1 MGKLTVIGSTN
12 LDMIMQL
19 ERMPNPGETL
29 LGGHYSTAPGG
40 KGANQAV
47 AAARAGAEV
56 TFISCLGNDAIGDK
70 ALEDFAKDGINTTY
84 IKSVD
89 NTSTGVA
96 FIFVDQEG
104 ENTIGVASG
113 ANSLLIPKQLESADN
128 NISEADI
135 ILCQLEIPME
145 TLKHIA
151 IITSDK
157 KTIFILD
164 PAPTTELEDII
175 LKNVDI
181 LTPNEI
187 EVEQLTRVQVI
198 DEDSAR
204 AACQRL
210 HDKEIKT
217 VIITMGDRGAYLSTS
232 DENCLIPSF
241 DVDAVDTTAAGDVFN
256 GALAKA
262 LSDGQEIKN
271 AIRFANAAAALSVTV
286 LGAQPSAPNEKDI
299 LSLLNK

>member
-113 ANSLLIPKQLESADN
+113 ANSLLIPKQLESAAT

-157 KTIFILD
+157 KALFILD

-187 EVEQLTRVQVI
+187 EAEQLTRVKVI

-204 AACQRL
+204 AACKRL

-217 VIITMGDRGAYLSTS
+217 VIITMGDRGAYLSKNNES
-232 DENCLIPSF
+232 CLIPSF
-241 DVDAVDTTAAGDVFN
+241 DADAVDTTGAGDVFN